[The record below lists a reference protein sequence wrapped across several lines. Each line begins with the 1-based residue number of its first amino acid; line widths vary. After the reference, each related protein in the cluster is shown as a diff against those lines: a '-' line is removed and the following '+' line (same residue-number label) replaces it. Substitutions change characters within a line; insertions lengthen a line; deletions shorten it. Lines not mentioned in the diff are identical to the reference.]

1 MRTGLSVLACS
12 VAAIVTLAGRQG
24 QPPRDPQ
31 DTVPVFRSGA
41 NLIRVDMYPTTRDG
55 QFVSDLRP
63 EDIELYE
70 DGVRQN
76 IETFE
81 FVRIGGSATSTPVN
95 QEDSRTRI
103 FVVFVDTNTAELAG
117 DGDLRRAVLRFL
129 DRTVQPTD
137 LVGLMTPD
145 MSPFNVTLGRKASVI
160 SDVANDARWIDE
172 RPANANDPKG
182 FQWENC
188 YSTGRR
194 LSRRVTEMKARR
206 NARDTLDALGGLVAR
221 LRDLREERKAVL
233 LVTGGWPFNEESSL
247 TNGSDNETKSCAED
261 RKALLRIN
269 YGNLLKDLAR
279 TANRANVSFY
289 PVSSRPLMAIPRD
302 LPAQMKN
309 EMRRRELRVEDQVGD
324 QLRELAETTD
334 GLWESQ
340 VRNMDK
346 VTDRIISDTSAY
358 YLLGYQSS
366 NVRAD
371 SKFRGITVKV
381 NRPGVT
387 VRSRPGYGAETTR
400 LVKLGTPP
408 ARPLMDSRV
417 LTAFEG
423 VQRFE
428 PANPVWLRTSAF
440 TASMASAEGGAFWV
454 VGEAGSRTERLDGS
468 AEVIVTAADK
478 RQVFT
483 SRIDVRGTADLFD
496 MRVPATGTLPF
507 GNYSVRVRIHRAGA
521 ESTSPLVQDFPRV
534 ELVASVAGLS
544 EPVLSRRGPLVRD
557 SYRHTADPRFR
568 RTERLR
574 LEYATDVDGIPT
586 ARVLDRMGQ
595 PLPVPVQVE
604 MRNADDGAIRWAV
617 ADLAL
622 TGLAPGDYAVSM
634 SQGET
639 TQITAFRVVP

>member
-1 MRTGLSVLACS
+1 
-12 VAAIVTLAGRQG
+12 
-24 QPPRDPQ
+24 
-31 DTVPVFRSGA
+31 
-41 NLIRVDMYPTTRDG
+41 
-55 QFVSDLRP
+55 
-63 EDIELYE
+63 
-70 DGVRQN
+70 
-76 IETFE
+76 
-81 FVRIGGSATSTPVN
+81 
-95 QEDSRTRI
+95 
-103 FVVFVDTNTAELAG
+103 VVFVDTNTAELAG

-145 MSPFNVTLGRKASVI
+145 MSPFNVTLGRKATVM

-172 RPANANDPKG
+172 RTAEPNDPKG

-194 LSRRVTEMKARR
+194 VSRRVNEMKARR
-206 NARDTLDALGGLVAR
+206 NARDTIDALAGLVAR
-221 LRDLREERKAVL
+221 LRELREERKAVL
-233 LVTGGWPFNEESSL
+233 LVTGGWPFSEESSL
-247 TNGSDNETKSCAED
+247 STGSDNETKSCADD

-279 TANRANVSFY
+279 SANRANVSFY
-289 PVSSRPLMAIPRD
+289 PVSSRPLIAMPRD

-309 EMRRRELRVEDQVGD
+309 EMRRRELRIEDQIGD

-346 VTDRIISDTSAY
+346 VTERIISDTSAY

-371 SKFRGITVKV
+371 SKFRSISVKV
-381 NRPGVT
+381 NRSGVT

-408 ARPLMDSRV
+408 ARPLMDSRI

-423 VQRFE
+423 VQRFD
-428 PANPVWLRTSAF
+428 PATPVWLRTSAF
-440 TASMASAEGGAFWV
+440 TASVASAEGGAFWV

-468 AEVIVTAADK
+468 TAEVIVTAADK

-483 SRIDVRGTADLFD
+483 SRVDLRGSADLFD
-496 MRVPATGTLPF
+496 LRVPDAGTLPF
-507 GNYSVRVRIHRAGA
+507 GNYSVRVRIYRAGD
-521 ESTSPLVQDFPRV
+521 SNGPLVQDFPRV
-534 ELVASVAGLS
+534 ELGAAAVGLS

-604 MRNADDGAIRWAV
+604 MRTANDVAVRWAV

-639 TQITAFRVVP
+639 TQITAFRIVP